1 MEKRKYLLPFWG
13 IVLGMLSVVFLDSCR
28 GTMGEE
34 PSPMSEEEVRLERA
48 GRIDSSLWYALR
60 YLDRMG
66 WMTDS
71 LRKWE
76 AMQEE
81 LSAEAWVLVE
91 DSTGLL
97 ISEKNAGQR
106 MYMASITKMMTCL
119 LALENG
125 KMGDSIEITEDV
137 CITKDAR
144 VRRGERYLLGNLI
157 REMMLQSDNDA
168 AYALAKHIGGDTLTF
183 YRMMNEK
190 AAYLGMENTHFANPN
205 GMPNDSNY
213 STAMDLLRLARY
225 CMSDTTFAQIVG
237 TAFMDIPLLDGRHMP
252 CQNTNVLLEKYEGC
266 IGIKTGFTRQ
276 AGNCLASAATRH
288 GVTLYLI
295 LLKSKSRSSRFSESA
310 TLLDYGFQMMQ
321 ECRKCA
327 GD

>member
-13 IVLGMLSVVFLDSCR
+13 IVLGMLSVVFFDSCR

-97 ISEKNAGQR
+97 ISEKNADQR

-125 KMGDSIEITEDV
+125 KMGDSIENA
-137 CITKDAR
+137 C
-144 VRRGERYLLGNLI
+144 
-157 REMMLQSDNDA
+157 
-168 AYALAKHIGGDTLTF
+168 LTVF
-183 YRMMNEK
+183 
-190 AAYLGMENTHFANPN
+190 F
-205 GMPNDSNY
+205 
-213 STAMDLLRLARY
+213 
-225 CMSDTTFAQIVG
+225 
-237 TAFMDIPLLDGRHMP
+237 
-252 CQNTNVLLEKYEGC
+252 
-266 IGIKTGFTRQ
+266 
-276 AGNCLASAATRH
+276 
-288 GVTLYLI
+288 
-295 LLKSKSRSSRFSESA
+295 
-310 TLLDYGFQMMQ
+310 
-321 ECRKCA
+321 
-327 GD
+327 